1 MTNDDN
7 RPITQLGNDA
17 LEDESPTDW
26 YIRNILELMEQ
37 FQNKKSRI
45 ESALEEA
52 RKAAGS
58 DTINVIRA
66 EKQYDKSMSE
76 LQLDYTDRTQQLL
89 EGWRKR
95 MEATEELN

>member
-17 LEDESPTDW
+17 LEDESPTVW
-26 YIRNILELMEQ
+26 YSRNVLELMEQ

-45 ESALEEA
+45 ESELEEA
-52 RKAAGS
+52 LKAADS
-58 DTINVIRA
+58 DKTKVIGA
-66 EKQYDKSMSE
+66 GKQYAKSMSE
-76 LQLDYTDRTQQLL
+76 LQLAYTDRAKKLL
-89 EGWRKR
+89 DGWKER

>member
-17 LEDESPTDW
+17 LKDESPTDW
-26 YIRNILELMEQ
+26 YIRNVLELMEQ
-37 FQNKKSRI
+37 FQSKKSLI
-45 ESALEEA
+45 ESELDEAL
-52 RKAAGS
+52 KAADS

-76 LQLDYTDRTQQLL
+76 LQRTYTDRAKKLL
-89 EGWRKR
+89 DGWKER